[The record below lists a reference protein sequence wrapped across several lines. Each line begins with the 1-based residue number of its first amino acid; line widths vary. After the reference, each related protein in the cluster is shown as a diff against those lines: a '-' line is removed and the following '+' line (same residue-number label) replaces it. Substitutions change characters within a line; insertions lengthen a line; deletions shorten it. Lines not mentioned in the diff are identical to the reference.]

1 MESGDLLI
9 VGETKTNCTDCYVE
23 RDTLMLSCSSSVC
36 SAPLISPYQG
46 LLRDIAANMLN
57 LNIVIGTNDRVT
69 ATFLGD
75 EERGEKRPRE
85 KQETRGRK
93 MI

>member
-46 LLRDIAANMLN
+46 LLRDMAANMLN

-69 ATFLGD
+69 ATFLGGQR
-75 EERGEKRPRE
+75 ER
-85 KQETRGRK
+85 
-93 MI
+93 